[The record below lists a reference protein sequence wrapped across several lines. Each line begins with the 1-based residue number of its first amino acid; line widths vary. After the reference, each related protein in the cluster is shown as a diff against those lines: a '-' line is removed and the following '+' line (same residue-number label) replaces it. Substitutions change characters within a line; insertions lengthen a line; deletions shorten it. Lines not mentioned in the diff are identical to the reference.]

1 MSMKEKSMRQSNME
15 LLRIVAMFLVLVVHA
30 DFFSLGTPTQESCQ
44 ATPLFAWGQ
53 FFVQSMAI
61 VCVNV
66 FVLLSGWFAIKP
78 RWKSFLNFMFQCFF
92 FSIGTYLVC
101 LCVGLSELSLQGIA
115 SCFFLTDFYWF
126 IIAYIGL
133 YLFAPV
139 VNTFIET
146 AGRVA
151 LRNFLV
157 AFFVFQTLYAWC
169 SNGAMFLLS
178 GTNTLSFIGL
188 YALARYIR
196 LYPSKYTTLSSKKYF
211 FLFLLM
217 ALICGTA
224 IYLLTSCGAEF
235 LIGRF
240 YTYVSP
246 VVIISSLFLLLAFSR
261 LNITSK
267 FINWV
272 ASSCFAVYLLHVN
285 PNVIGHFCNIVSNIV
300 QSQKGVMVLL
310 CLFAFLSAVFVVS
323 VLIDKIRILLWNS
336 LVHLVNCVS
345 TVIKG

>member
-1 MSMKEKSMRQSNME
+1 MRQSNME

-30 DFFSLGTPTQESCQ
+30 DFFSLGTPTQEFCQ
-44 ATPLFAWGQ
+44 IHPVFAWGQ
-53 FFVQSMAI
+53 FFVQSIAV

-78 RWKSFLNFMFQCFF
+78 RWNSFLNFIFQCFF
-92 FSIGTYLVC
+92 FSIGTYIVC
-101 LCVGLSELSLQGIA
+101 LCIGISELTLKGIS
-115 SCFFLTDFYWF
+115 SCFFLSEFYWF

-133 YLFAPV
+133 YLFAPI

-146 AGRVA
+146 TGRVA

-169 SNGAMFLLS
+169 SNGATFLLS

-188 YALARYIR
+188 YSLARYIR
-196 LYPSKYTTLSSKKYF
+196 LYPSKYTTLSSKMYF
-211 FLFLLM
+211 FLFFLM
-217 ALICGTA
+217 TLICGTA
-224 IYLLTSCGAEF
+224 IYLLTSLGYDF

-246 VVIISSLFLLLAFSR
+246 IVIISSLLLLLAFSR
-261 LNITSK
+261 LSFTSK
-267 FINWV
+267 LINWV

-285 PNVIGHFCNIVSNIV
+285 PNVIGYFCQAVSGIVRETE
-300 QSQKGVMVLL
+300 GVMVLIYL
-310 CLFAFLSAVFVVS
+310 SLFLLMVFVVA
-323 VLIDKIRILLWNS
+323 VLIDKIRIMLWRRINVR
-336 LVHLVNCVS
+336 L
-345 TVIKG
+345 

>member
-1 MSMKEKSMRQSNME
+1 MKEKSMRQSNME

-30 DFFSLGTPTQESCQ
+30 DFLSLGTPTQDLCQ
-44 ATPLFAWGQ
+44 TIPLFAWGQ
-53 FFVQSMAI
+53 FVVQSIAV

-66 FVLLSGWFAIKP
+66 FVLLSGWFAIRPK
-78 RWKSFLNFMFQCFF
+78 WKSFLNFIFQCFF
-92 FSIGTYLVC
+92 FSIGTYVVC
-101 LCVGLSELSLQGIA
+101 LSLGISELSLKGISA
-115 SCFFLTDFYWF
+115 CFFLSEFYWF

-146 AGRVA
+146 AGRIA

-169 SNGAMFLLS
+169 SNGATFLLS

-196 LYPSKYTTLSSKKYF
+196 LYPSKYTTLSSKVY
-211 FLFLLM
+211 FLLFFFM
-217 ALICGTA
+217 ALICGTT
-224 IYLLTSCGAEF
+224 IYLLTSLGADF

-246 VVIISSLFLLLAFSR
+246 IVIISSLLLLLAFSR
-261 LNITSK
+261 LSFTNK
-267 FINWV
+267 LVNWV

-285 PNVIGHFCNIVSNIV
+285 PNVVGYFCQAVNEIVGGGEGIMMLV
-300 QSQKGVMVLL
+300 P
-310 CLFAFLSAVFVVS
+310 LFVFLSVVFIAS
-323 VLIDKIRILLWNS
+323 VLIDKIRILLWGGLNDFV
-336 LVHLVNCVS
+336 LKTKNIIC
-345 TVIKG
+345 KK